1 MWLTHYPAAMIVV
14 GLLALVI
21 TGLGIITAI
30 GLLIGWL
37 RRRSDEKGSREFER
51 LSVAT
56 GQGETRPH
64 TARNWIEAIFDLFHS

>member
-1 MWLTHYPAAMIVV
+1 MWLSHYPAAMIVV
-14 GLLALVI
+14 GVLALVI

-37 RRRSDEKGSREFER
+37 RRRSNEKESKEFER

-64 TARNWIEAIFDLFHS
+64 AARNWIEVIFDLFHS